1 MASLSSLRRAL
12 GDLLER
18 QAPPLP
24 RDVALGR
31 STRFYRQYD
40 LGAGEVG
47 LSDVAAAS
55 RAYSG
60 RVNPSGR
67 VSVIWGSKEYN
78 ARPKT
83 PAATRKALTL
93 MRRVGAALEYDAEV
107 YRPNAYTF
115 QPTSFSRAHLYDKM
129 MERMARKYGYAPTLR
144 TRINKAARGGIRKL
158 AQAAHARPDD
168 FDLSPLPYEVLDALF
183 EDTYKRKGFGAA
195 VRGALADLAS
205 PGVPA
210 SLLLAL
216 QSERDDG

>member
-47 LSDVAAAS
+47 LSD
-55 RAYSG
+55 SG

-168 FDLSPLPYEVLDALF
+168 FDPSPLPYEVLDALF
-183 EDTYKRKGFGAA
+183 EDTYKRKGSGAA